1 MATKAITQDYEEWY
15 DKSYKLNYP
24 SESYIEPED
33 ERLEKIAREFL
44 KVKSGAIN
52 PLYKKS
58 SAFYEKGKYEK
69 CFLSM
74 KKISDLFLKYFHNL
88 GRYQYDLF
96 QEPFFQTE
104 LIIPHWKFN
113 FELLHAFE
121 LAGGQY
127 HKEQLIDHYQ
137 KTIYQTTGE
146 EWPKEMFR
154 TVNRERIETAIVAM
168 FELGRIY
175 YTLKNYSSAREC
187 FTTLVNFCES
197 EAPFDAKRRLGIFNI
212 KLDNLHVLWKKAI
225 QMIPQCM
232 MNNASRKNNPNF
244 PSKQRRKMRFVLNS
258 KMVKSLVRKSFLQ

>member
-104 LIIPHWKFN
+104 LIIPHWKFD
-113 FELLHAFE
+113 FELFHAFE

-154 TVNRERIETAIVAM
+154 TVNRERVETAIVAM
-168 FELGRIY
+168 YELGVKKEFGLSY
-175 YTLKNYSSAREC
+175 
-187 FTTLVNFCES
+187 CE
-197 EAPFDAKRRLGIFNI
+197 
-212 KLDNLHVLWKKAI
+212 
-225 QMIPQCM
+225 
-232 MNNASRKNNPNF
+232 
-244 PSKQRRKMRFVLNS
+244 RFVCQSGEFLS
-258 KMVKSLVRKSFLQ
+258 ECKLLFDFLYQKMPLL